1 MRNHLKRAI
10 SMLLAVVMV
19 LGLLPAMAFAADTF
33 TATLATGIPEGKD
46 VAIYSPSG
54 ASVFGSGLA
63 GGAVSPSAATLTNGT
78 LTVKEGAGA
87 YRFTKNEDGTYYI
100 TLGGKYLYAA
110 DSSNLGLSDTIVTGA
125 KWAITATTGGYHIYN
140 VEVKYNGSKE
150 VYIEYYGGSFKL
162 WSYSYKTEADKAV
175 YVMSFYLLESGA
187 DQDGDGRVGG
197 AASPAGPKPVDGQK
211 VVIYNDAAAACFGA
225 QEGKPDS
232 ASLKAIDSTLTGEY
246 DLEPGNGALIFTVH
260 VDGDYYTFEN
270 NGQFLRTSEN
280 KEDGTNGEKLY
291 FDTVESDYTKWTL
304 EEVEGGYVINNKIA
318 KYNNRA
324 VCIEYFGSAFS
335 GWTLNADVPIFAMR
349 FFEVEDTQNLG
360 YVLNPK
366 MHITAGTAYT
376 GVPYDFKVTLDELAE
391 VTSIKVT
398 ASVDGGAAFEL
409 EGVASEENPYEYTY
423 AIDGAKLAGKKL
435 TIKGEATNSYN
446 MTYTAETTVEISDE
460 PLILSVSPAVNE
472 ATGAEKQPE
481 ITVNISNCGDA
492 PTVLMTIDGAE
503 VTAKVA
509 ADKVTY
515 KAATAMTDGR
525 HTVYVKIT
533 RADGKSVEMTWTFF
547 IGEPGIG
554 LYFGQ
559 MHSHT
564 AEYSDGAGTL
574 EDAFAYASQAADI
587 DYLFVTDHSNYFD
600 TKDTA
605 TTSSY
610 YDMSSLTKTADGSK
624 TKWEEARETTASYT
638 TETFIAGYGY
648 EMTWSGGPGHT
659 NSFNTYGTISRNNA
673 EINNKDG
680 YAGMHRYN
688 DLMYYA
694 NNGLDVNGAPVAEGM
709 KTKYIEDAPVV
720 SQFNHPGVTFGNFD
734 DFAGYT
740 PSRDSVLT
748 LIEVGNG
755 EGAIGGSSYW
765 PSYSEY
771 DLALS
776 KGWHV
781 APTNNQDN
789 HKGKWGDA
797 NTARNV
803 IVTDD
808 FTEGG
813 LYRAMSERRVYATED
828 QNLSIYYYLNDALMG
843 SIIPIEDDETV
854 DEVHIVASISDPDGE
869 GLGTIEIIGANGISL
884 FKTEVAGAT
893 CAFDQTIKNT
903 DPYYYIKITQKDG
916 DIAVT
921 APVWVG
927 EAVAI
932 TADIDNTLSI
942 PAMGDTDTFT
952 SVLSNETDGDYTV
965 NKVEFI
971 ATIKGVETVVATIEE
986 TAVIAAGTSQTF
998 TADITYEDFGYY
1010 TIKVLYYGTFK
1021 NKEFK
1026 CLASREIRVIDP
1038 VDLVRIG
1045 VDYGHDNYYLTGN
1058 YANTAG
1064 NFINFCAA
1072 NGVLCEA
1079 IEKGEFTYDR
1089 LTQYKLIVLTVPYLR
1104 KDGKANMYTEEEIAA
1119 LGRYAAEGGSVIIC
1133 SKSDRDNDYD
1143 NCAENS
1149 NALLEIIGANTR
1161 VVNGII
1167 VDNDMKANEAYRV
1180 YFSAKENFN
1189 TEHPFT
1195 AGAYTS
1201 SNAFGTVP
1209 ATDNQTG
1216 FQVYNGAPI
1225 EILESGKDTV
1235 EVLIRG
1241 YGTTW
1246 GSHYDGYFTGSAF
1259 VPEYDEA
1266 DSNKVTVKKGDV
1278 NVMTYEVLP
1287 GGGWCLTSGVTFFSD
1302 YDIKDEVEYANK
1314 YILRNIIRI
1323 ITKSETEPT
1332 PIAEVKAQTEGEY
1345 TIDGYVTSN
1354 ASAYDMDTAFFD
1366 CIYVQDKQGN
1376 GINVFPVA
1384 GNFAIGM
1391 NVRCHGGITFYCG
1404 EVELNLSTDYNGS
1417 IRILSDELYTV
1428 KPKTVTCQTAMSDA
1442 AIGNLMRVGGIVTS
1456 IHKTEGVIDKIY
1468 VRDATGEACIFINGY
1483 INKNYTGLDNLQ
1495 VGMMIKAVG
1504 IGSRDVDESSATAAI
1519 FARLRVRNR
1528 AEIEIIDESID
1539 VAGLYTDIA
1548 GNEWYFDAV
1557 EYAVQNGLLKGTS
1570 NTEFEPESTLTR
1582 AMVATVLYRAAGEP
1596 DVEGTVSSL
1605 SDVPTGEWYTE
1616 AVIWAQANGIVT
1628 GYEDNTFRPDNSIS
1642 REEMAVMLARYAK
1655 LNGAELT
1662 TETELEFPDAD
1673 TVSEW
1678 AAEAMA
1684 WCVENGIINGMN
1696 GTLNPQGLATRAQFA
1711 TIIMRYENMGE

>member
-1 MRNHLKRAI
+1 MSKNLKRAI

-19 LGLLPAMAFAADTF
+19 LGLLPAMAFAADTY

-46 VAIYSPSG
+46 VAIYSAAG
-54 ASVFGSGLA
+54 VSVFGSTLVD
-63 GGAVSPSAATLTNGT
+63 GAIAPSAAVLENGT

-87 YRFTKNEDGTYYI
+87 YRFAKNEDGTYFI
-100 TLGGKYLYAA
+100 TLGGKYLYAV
-110 DSSNLGLSDTIVTGA
+110 DSDKLGLSDTVVTGV
-125 KWAITATTGGYHIYN
+125 KWYISSTNGGYQIYN
-140 VEVKYNGSKE
+140 AEVKRNGTDDR
-150 VYIEYYGGSFKL
+150 YIEFYSGSFKM
-162 WSYSYKTEADKAV
+162 WSYNSKYETA
-175 YVMSFYLLESGA
+175 YIMSFYLLENGA
-187 DQDGDGRVGG
+187 DADGDGRVGG
-197 AASPAGPKPVDGQK
+197 PAPEAGPKPVDGQK
-211 VVIYNDAAAACFGA
+211 VVIYNDVAAACFGA

-232 ASLKAIDSTLTGEY
+232 ASLKAIDSVLSDADVLT
-246 DLEPGNGALIFTVH
+246 PGNGALIFTVH

-270 NGQFLRTSEN
+270 NGKFLRTSEN
-280 KEDGTNGEKLY
+280 KEDGSNGEKLY
-291 FDTVESDYTKWTL
+291 FDDVESDYTKWTL
-304 EEVEGGYVINNKIA
+304 EEVEGGYVISNKIA

-324 VCIEYFGSAFS
+324 VAIEYFGSAFS
-335 GWTLNADVPIFAMR
+335 GWTLNADVSIFAMR
-349 FFEVEDTQNLG
+349 FFAVEDTLDLG

-366 MHITAGTAYT
+366 MTISAGTAHA
-376 GVPYDFKVTLDELAE
+376 GVAYNFKVTLDELAE
-391 VTSIKVT
+391 VTSMKVT
-398 ASVDGGAAFEL
+398 ASVDGGTPFAL
-409 EGVASEENPYEYTY
+409 EGTASEENANVFTY
-423 AIDGAKLAGKKL
+423 AIDGDKLSGSKL

-446 MTYTAETTVEISDE
+446 MTYSAELTVEISDE

-472 ATGAEKQPE
+472 ATNAEKQPE
-481 ITVNISNCGDA
+481 ITVNIANCGEN
-492 PTVLMTIDGAE
+492 PTVVMTVDGKTVE
-503 VTAKVA
+503 PTVA
-509 ADKVTY
+509 ADKITY
-515 KAATAMTDGR
+515 KPAEAMTDSR

-533 RADGKSVEMTWTFF
+533 RADGKSAEMTWTFF
-547 IGEPGIG
+547 VGKPGIG

-574 EDAFAYASQAADI
+574 EDAFEYASKAQDVDFLI
-587 DYLFVTDHSNYFD
+587 VTDHSNYFD

-610 YDMSSLTKTADGSK
+610 YDLSSLTKTADGSM
-624 TKWEEARETTASYT
+624 TKWEEARATAAKYT
-638 TETFIAGYGY
+638 TDSFVAGYGY
-648 EMTWSGGPGHT
+648 EMTWSSGPGHT
-659 NSFNTYGTISRNNA
+659 NTFNTYGTISRNNA
-673 EINNKDG
+673 ELNNKTG

-694 NNGLDVNGAPVAEGM
+694 NNGLDIDGNPVAEGV

-720 SQFNHPGVTFGNFD
+720 SEFNHPGVTFGNFD
-734 DFAGYT
+734 NFAGYN
-740 PSRDSVLT
+740 PSRDSVLS

-765 PSYSEY
+765 PSYSQY
-771 DLALS
+771 DLALA

-808 FTEGG
+808 FTEAG
-813 LYRAMSERRVYATED
+813 LYRAMAERRVYATED

-843 SIIPIEDDETV
+843 SIIPVDDEETI
-854 DEVHIVASISDPDGE
+854 ETVHIVASISDPDGE
-869 GLGTIEIIGANGISL
+869 ALGTIEIIGANGISL
-884 FKTEVAGAT
+884 FKTEVAGST

-903 DPYYYIKITQKDG
+903 DPYYYIKITQADG

-932 TADIDNTLSI
+932 TAIGGKTAKIPTVGEVDTIVATLSN
-942 PAMGDTDTFT
+942 DTEDA
-952 SVLSNETDGDYTV
+952 YTV
-965 NKVEFI
+965 EKVEFVDVF
-971 ATIKGVETVVATIEE
+971 KGEETVLATVEE
-986 TAVIAAGTSQTF
+986 VKTVAAGTTEVFS
-998 TADITYEDFGYY
+998 ADIIPTQEGSHV
-1010 TIKVLYYGTFK
+1010 IKVVFYGTYK
-1021 NKEFK
+1021 NKSFK
-1026 CLASREIRVIDP
+1026 CLAEISPYKVIDGRK
-1038 VDLVRIG
+1038 LVKVG
-1045 VDYGHDNYYLTGN
+1045 VDYGHDNYYLTGD
-1058 YANTAG
+1058 YKDTAG
-1064 NFINFCAA
+1064 NFIDFCAQ

-1079 IEKGEFTYDR
+1079 IEKEEFTYDR
-1089 LTQYKLIVLTVPYLR
+1089 LSQYSLIVLTVPYLR
-1104 KDGKANMYTEEEIAA
+1104 KAGKADVYSEEEIAA

-1133 SKSDRDNDYD
+1133 SKSDRDNAYD
-1143 NCAENS
+1143 NCADNS
-1149 NALLEIIGANTR
+1149 NALLEAVGAHTR

-1167 VDNDMKANEAYRV
+1167 VDNDMKANEAYRI
-1180 YFSAKENFN
+1180 YFSGKENFN

-1225 EILESGKDTV
+1225 EIIEGGEDTV

-1246 GSHYDGYFTGSAF
+1246 GSHYDGYFTGSSF
-1259 VPEYDEA
+1259 VPEYVEG
-1266 DSNKVTVKKGDV
+1266 DSSKVTVNKGDV

-1287 GGGWCLTSGVTFFSD
+1287 GGGWCLTSGVTFFSN

-1314 YILRNIIRI
+1314 YILRNIIRV

-1332 PIAEVKAQTEGEY
+1332 AIAEVKVQTEGEY

-1391 NVRCHGGITFYCG
+1391 NVRCHGGVTFYCG
-1404 EVELNLSTDYNGS
+1404 EVELNLGTDYNGS
-1417 IRILSDELYTV
+1417 IRILSDELYNV
-1428 KPKTVTCQTAMSDA
+1428 PAKTVTCATAMSDA
-1442 AIGNLMRVGGIVTS
+1442 AIGNLMRVGGIVTE

-1483 INKNYTGLDNLQ
+1483 ISKDYTGLDNLE

-1528 AEIEIIDESID
+1528 AEIEIVNDEVD
-1539 VAGLYTDIA
+1539 VAGLFTDIV
-1548 GNEWYFDAV
+1548 GNEWFFDAV
-1557 EYAVQNGLLKGTS
+1557 EYAFVNGLLNGTARGV
-1570 NTEFEPESTLTR
+1570 FEPESTLTR

-1596 DVEGTVSSL
+1596 AVNGTTSLTDVAA
-1605 SDVPTGEWYTE
+1605 DQWYTN
-1616 AVIWAQANGIVT
+1616 AVIWAQENGIVN
-1628 GYEDNTFRPDNSIS
+1628 GYEDNTFRPDNSIT
-1642 REEMAVMLARYAK
+1642 REEMAVMLARFAK
-1655 LNGAELT
+1655 HNGAEIT
-1662 TETELEFPDAD
+1662 AESTPDFSDAN

-1678 AAEAMA
+1678 AVEAMA

-1696 GTLNPQGLATRAQFA
+1696 GTLNPLGLATRAQFA
-1711 TIIMRYENMGE
+1711 TIMMRYENNMAK